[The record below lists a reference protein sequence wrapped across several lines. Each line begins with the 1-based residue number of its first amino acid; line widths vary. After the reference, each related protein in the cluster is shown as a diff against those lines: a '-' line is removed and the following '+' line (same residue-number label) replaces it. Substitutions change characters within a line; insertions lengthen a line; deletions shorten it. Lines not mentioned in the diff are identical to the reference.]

1 MSIEMTPRECF
12 HASMNHE
19 QPDRLL
25 IDMGKHI
32 GSIHKWEY
40 AKLKEHLKDDSMV
53 NGESILDRMAQTVV
67 PDESLLQRFDI
78 DFRWVV
84 PNWVQVT
91 ERPDITGYIDMWGVP
106 YKATANWDHCVVDG
120 VPMRHATLETIDDF
134 QWPDPH
140 DPEQFKGLSE
150 RAKHLFE
157 NTDYVIGADA
167 IKAGM
172 LMSSLQMR
180 GYEEFFMDLLI
191 NKEFAEA
198 MMDRILSTLKDMWT
212 HYMEEVGPYVQLV
225 YLTDDLGSQ
234 ASLLISPK
242 VFREMLFPR
251 MKELHDH
258 IKSLADVKVMFHTDG
273 AVLPLIPD
281 FLEMSVDILNPVQT
295 SVDGLEDTGALKD
308 NFGERLSF
316 HGAIDV
322 QAMMP
327 NATTEELEH
336 EIALRIHELGRNG
349 GYILAP
355 CHNIGHDIPVEN
367 VVTLFEKAR
376 EFGRDPASLEKAL
389 KTGASYFS
397 RDAMALEPDAQLRE
411 ESE

>member
-40 AKLKEHLKDDSMV
+40 AKLKEYLDDDSMV
-53 NGESILDRMAQTVV
+53 NENNILDRMAQTVV

-78 DFRWVV
+78 DFRWLV

-91 ERPDITGYIDMWGVP
+91 ERDDVPGYVDMWGVP
-106 YKATANWDHCVVDG
+106 YKAAANWDHCVVDG
-120 VPMRHATLETIDDF
+120 APMKNATVDNIDDF

-140 DPEQFKGLSE
+140 DPEQFKGLGE
-150 RAKHLFE
+150 KAKYLFE

-167 IKAGM
+167 IKAGI
-172 LMSSLQMR
+172 LMNSLQMR
-180 GYEEFFMDLLI
+180 GFEEFFVDLLI

-198 MMDRILSTLKDMWT
+198 LMDRILSTLKDMWT

-234 ASLLISPK
+234 NSLLISPK
-242 VFREMLFPR
+242 VFREMLMPR

-258 IKSLADVKVMFHTDG
+258 IKSLADVQLMFHTDG
-273 AVLPLIPD
+273 AVLPLVDD
-281 FLEMSVDILNPVQT
+281 FLEMNVDILNPVQT
-295 SVDGLEDTGALKD
+295 SVKGLEDTFALKES
-308 NFGERLSF
+308 FGDRLSF

-322 QAMMP
+322 QSMMP
-327 NATTEELEH
+327 NATIEELEQ
-336 EIALRIHELGRNG
+336 EIALRIYELGRNG

-376 EFGRDPASLEKAL
+376 EFGRDPASLEQAVKAG
-389 KTGASYFS
+389 TSFFP
-397 RDAMALEPDAQLRE
+397 RDG
-411 ESE
+411 S